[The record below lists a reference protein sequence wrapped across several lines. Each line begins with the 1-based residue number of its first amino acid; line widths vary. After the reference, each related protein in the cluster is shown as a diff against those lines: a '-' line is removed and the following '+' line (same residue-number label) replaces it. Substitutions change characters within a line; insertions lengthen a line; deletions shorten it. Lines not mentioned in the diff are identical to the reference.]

1 MANLTM
7 TVKWYLKGVFPLP
20 IYVPILSMIILTQ
33 LYTIEY
39 LKSLVEFSLL
49 TQMLLI
55 PFIILIVGSHF
66 TRNKLMTVFELSFL
80 GSWKRIAISKLIVFA
95 LGLLP
100 FIVTEVSILLIT
112 KNTFLVIPI
121 LISLLVYASIS
132 ILSSLSPSQLNAFMI
147 SIVFILLI
155 PIAAVELIENYV
167 SLGITSG
174 LPMGMIL
181 YFLTP
186 LTSFEYYKKGIINV
200 DPSLGLAT
208 ASFLAII
215 MVISYIYLFQH
226 QEFKP

>member
-7 TVKWYLKGVFPLP
+7 TVRWYLKGVFPLP
-20 IYVPILSMIILTQ
+20 IYVPILSLIIITQ

-66 TRNKLMTVFELSFL
+66 TRNKLMTIFELSLL

-95 LGLLP
+95 IGLLP
-100 FIVTEVSILLIT
+100 FIVIEVSILLIT
-112 KNTFLVIPI
+112 KNAFIVAPI

-132 ILSSLSPSQLNAFMI
+132 ILSSLSTSQLNAFMI

-155 PIAAVELIENYV
+155 PISAVELIENYA
-167 SLGITSG
+167 SLGVTSG
-174 LPMGMIL
+174 SPMGMIL

-186 LTSFEYYKKGIINV
+186 LVSFEYHRKGVISVN
-200 DPSLGLAT
+200 PLLGLVVT
-208 ASFLAII
+208 FFLAII
-215 MVISYIYLFQH
+215 MIVVYVYLFQRE
-226 QEFKP
+226 EFKP